1 MITLSRLLPIKHGFV
16 KVPRAEIKFM
26 GLVRVKDVIDAIPG
40 SKVVQVGPNGRRYVS
55 LDSVSDGTDSLS
67 WSLFDYPKYDFFIE
81 LPANDVRSQTSQ
93 DDDFKTVYD
102 LV

>member
-1 MITLSRLLPIKHGFV
+1 MITLSRLLPVKHGFV

-26 GLVRVKDVIDAIPG
+26 GLVRVKDVLDAIPG
-40 SKVVQVGPNGRRYVS
+40 SKLVQIGPNCRRYVS
-55 LDSVSDGTDSLS
+55 LDSVSAGTDTVS
-67 WSLFDYPKYDFFIE
+67 WALFDYPRYDFFVE
-81 LPANDVRSQTSQ
+81 LPEVDVRSQTSQ